1 MDELSEKLEADVF
14 GSIFHRVIARLYQ
27 PFINQTIHSEMLES
41 ILRDEDTIKSHI
53 SEAFAYLSFKLPAG
67 SIIELRGNDLL
78 IAEVIFKYIKGVL
91 KSDKKHTPFTYISGE
106 EEYKSRLQ
114 TRYGN
119 VNLKGYID
127 RVDAKDGAVRII
139 DYKTGGGSLEFKDWS
154 DLFTHELESKKQV
167 PHVLQILLYGYLYK
181 QKTQSKQIMPAI
193 IYTKHIFNQDF
204 HH

>member
-1 MDELSEKLEADVF
+1 M
-14 GSIFHRVIARLYQ
+14 
-27 PFINQTIHSEMLES
+27 
-41 ILRDEDTIKSHI
+41 
-53 SEAFAYLSFKLPAG
+53 
-67 SIIELRGNDLL
+67 
-78 IAEVIFKYIKGVL
+78 

-106 EEYKSRLQ
+106 ENTNQDCKRA
-114 TRYGN
+114 GN

-193 IYTKHIFNQDF
+193 IYTNIFLIKIFTTDSL
-204 HH
+204 

>member
-1 MDELSEKLEADVF
+1 M
-14 GSIFHRVIARLYQ
+14 
-27 PFINQTIHSEMLES
+27 
-41 ILRDEDTIKSHI
+41 HI
-53 SEAFAYLSFKLPAG
+53 SRYLPAHV
-67 SIIELRGNDLL
+67 ELRIRLL

-127 RVDAKDGAVRII
+127 RVDAKDGAARII

-154 DLFTHELESKKQV
+154 DLFIHELESKKQV

-204 HH
+204 SPLIVYKPKKSQCHLILDVEENFLTGLSCGRNF

>member
-91 KSDKKHTPFTYISGE
+91 KSDK
-106 EEYKSRLQ
+106 
-114 TRYGN
+114 N
-119 VNLKGYID
+119 
-127 RVDAKDGAVRII
+127 
-139 DYKTGGGSLEFKDWS
+139 
-154 DLFTHELESKKQV
+154 TH
-167 PHVLQILLYGYLYK
+167 LLP
-181 QKTQSKQIMPAI
+181 TSVERRN
-193 IYTKHIFNQDF
+193 TNQDCKRATVM
-204 HH
+204 